1 MGGLAG
7 ELGHEQNSI
16 FHMLCN
22 TLHKAGHGGTCSYPG
37 NHIRK
42 LKQED
47 KKLKVTLG
55 CMTRSCLKNKLHP
68 GKP

>member
-7 ELGHEQNSI
+7 ELGHEQNSV

-37 NHIRK
+37 NLIRK

-47 KKLKVTLG
+47 KKLK
-55 CMTRSCLKNKLHP
+55 SWAA
-68 GKP
+68 